1 MPYTNI
7 RCKLVFV
14 AFTFKQFSKNL
25 TIKIIMSL
33 LFSEFS
39 LSAPN
44 GGFTLANRA
53 IVAPMCQYSSIDGL
67 ANDWHLFHWANLLN
81 SGASALIIEAT
92 GVTADGRITPHC
104 LGLYND
110 ACEAAILDH
119 LTRAKALA
127 PAVKIGIQLCHAGRK
142 ASSAA
147 PWEGGALIDP
157 SQANGWQTRA
167 PSAIP
172 QNAGETLPIALDQ
185 AGLAE
190 IKAAFVQAAIRAE
203 RIGVDFL
210 EIHGAHGY
218 LIHQFLS
225 PVANQRTDEYGGS
238 SENRMRFPIEIF
250 AAIREVYKG
259 VLGIRLSASDWVT
272 DGWTPEETV
281 VLCNALKAYD
291 VSYIHVSSGGVS
303 SAQKIAI
310 KPGYQVDFAQKV
322 KEETGLPTIDVG
334 LITEPTQAEEI
345 LKQGQADLIALARAF
360 LYKPR
365 WVWEAAAALDG
376 QVEAAPQYWRC
387 LPREHQNVF
396 KNLKIGQR

>member
-1 MPYTNI
+1 
-7 RCKLVFV
+7 
-14 AFTFKQFSKNL
+14 
-25 TIKIIMSL
+25 MSL
-33 LFSEFS
+33 LFTEFK
-39 LSAPN
+39 LPAPN
-44 GGFTLANRA
+44 GGITLANRTV
-53 IVAPMCQYSSIDGL
+53 VAPMCQYSSIDGL

-110 ACEAAILDH
+110 ACEAALTDH
-119 LTRAKALA
+119 LQRARALA
-127 PAVKIGIQLCHAGRK
+127 PAVKVGIQLCHAGRK

-147 PWEGGALIDP
+147 PWEGGALIEP
-157 SQANGWQTRA
+157 SQPNGWQTKA

-172 QNAGETLPIALDQ
+172 QNLGEVLPLALDQ
-185 AGLAE
+185 AGLDE
-190 IKAAFVQAAIRAE
+190 IKEAFVQAAIRAQ
-203 RIGVDFL
+203 RVGVDFIEL
-210 EIHGAHGY
+210 HGAHGY

-238 SENRMRFPIEIF
+238 SANRMRFPLEIF

-259 VLGIRLSASDWVT
+259 VLGIRLSASDWVA

-281 VLCNALKAYD
+281 VLSNALKAYD

-310 KPGYQVDFAQKV
+310 KPGYQVDFAKKI
-322 KEETGLPTIDVG
+322 KEETGLPTIAVG
-334 LITEPTQAEEI
+334 LITDPTQAQEI
-345 LKQGQADLIALARAF
+345 LERGEADLVALARAF

-365 WVWEAAAALDG
+365 WVWEAAAELGG

-396 KNLKIGQR
+396 KTLKIGQR

>member
-1 MPYTNI
+1 
-7 RCKLVFV
+7 
-14 AFTFKQFSKNL
+14 
-25 TIKIIMSL
+25 MSL
-33 LFSEFS
+33 LFTEFK
-39 LSAPN
+39 LPAPN
-44 GGFTLANRA
+44 GGIALANRTV
-53 IVAPMCQYSSIDGL
+53 VAPMCQYSSIDGL

-110 ACEAAILDH
+110 ACEAALADH
-119 LTRAKALA
+119 LHRARALA
-127 PAVKIGIQLCHAGRK
+127 PAVKVGIQLCHAGRK

-147 PWEGGALIDP
+147 PWEGGALIEP
-157 SQANGWQTRA
+157 SQPNGWQTKA

-172 QNAGETLPIALDQ
+172 QNLGEVLPLALDQ
-185 AGLAE
+185 AGLDE
-190 IKAAFVQAAIRAE
+190 IKAAFVQAAIRAQ
-203 RIGVDFL
+203 RVGVDFIEL
-210 EIHGAHGY
+210 HGAHGY

-238 SENRMRFPIEIF
+238 SANRMRFPLEIF

-259 VLGIRLSASDWVT
+259 VLGIRLSASDWVA

-281 VLCNALKAYD
+281 VLSNALKAYD

-310 KPGYQVDFAQKV
+310 KPGYQVDFAKKI
-322 KEETGLPTIDVG
+322 KEETGLPTIAVG
-334 LITEPTQAEEI
+334 LITDPTQAQEI
-345 LKQGQADLIALARAF
+345 LERGEADLVALARAF

-365 WVWEAAAALDG
+365 WVWEAAAVLGG

-396 KNLKIGQR
+396 KTLKIGQR

>member
-1 MPYTNI
+1 
-7 RCKLVFV
+7 
-14 AFTFKQFSKNL
+14 
-25 TIKIIMSL
+25 MSL
-33 LFSEFS
+33 LFTEFK
-39 LSAPN
+39 LPAPN
-44 GGFTLANRA
+44 GGITLANRTV
-53 IVAPMCQYSSIDGL
+53 VAPMCQYSSIDGL

-110 ACEAAILDH
+110 ACEEALADH
-119 LTRAKALA
+119 LHRARALA
-127 PAVKIGIQLCHAGRK
+127 PAVKVGIQLCHAGRK

-147 PWEGGALIDP
+147 PWEGGALIEP
-157 SQANGWQTRA
+157 SQPNGWQTKA

-172 QNAGETLPIALDQ
+172 QNLGEVLPLALDQ
-185 AGLAE
+185 AGLDE
-190 IKAAFVQAAIRAE
+190 IKAAFVQAAIRAQ
-203 RIGVDFL
+203 RVGVDFIEL
-210 EIHGAHGY
+210 HGAHGY

-238 SENRMRFPIEIF
+238 SANRMRFPLEIF

-259 VLGIRLSASDWVT
+259 VLGIRLSASDWVA

-281 VLCNALKAYD
+281 VLSNALKAYD

-310 KPGYQVDFAQKV
+310 KPGYQVDFAKKI
-322 KEETGLPTIDVG
+322 KEETGLPTIAVG
-334 LITEPTQAEEI
+334 LITDPTQAQEI
-345 LKQGQADLIALARAF
+345 LERGEADLVALARAF

-365 WVWEAAAALDG
+365 WVWEAAAVLGG

-396 KNLKIGQR
+396 KTLKIGQR

>member
-1 MPYTNI
+1 
-7 RCKLVFV
+7 
-14 AFTFKQFSKNL
+14 
-25 TIKIIMSL
+25 MSL
-33 LFSEFS
+33 LFTEFH
-39 LSAPN
+39 LPAPN
-44 GGFTLANRA
+44 GGFTLANRTV
-53 IVAPMCQYSSIDGL
+53 VAPMCQYSSIDGL

-81 SGASALIIEAT
+81 SGASALILEAT

-110 ACEAAILDH
+110 ACEVALADH
-119 LTRAKALA
+119 LHRARALA
-127 PAVKIGIQLCHAGRK
+127 PAVKVGIQLCHAGRK

-157 SQANGWQTRA
+157 SQPNGWPTRA

-172 QNAGETLPIALDQ
+172 QNPNEVPPIALDK
-185 AGLAE
+185 AGLEE
-190 IKAAFVQAAIRAE
+190 IKAAFATAAIRAE
-203 RIGVDFL
+203 RLGVDFIEL
-210 EIHGAHGY
+210 HGAHGY

-238 SENRMRFPIEIF
+238 SANRMRFPLEIF
-250 AAIREVYKG
+250 AAVREVYKG

-281 VLCNALKAYD
+281 VLCNALKAHD

-303 SAQKIAI
+303 HAQKITI
-310 KPGYQVDFAQKV
+310 KPGYQVDFAKKV
-322 KEETGLPTIDVG
+322 KEETGLPTIAVG
-334 LITEPTQAEEI
+334 LITDPTQAQEI
-345 LKQGQADLIALARAF
+345 LERGEADLVALARAF

-365 WVWEAAAALDG
+365 WVWEAAAALGG

-396 KNLKIGQR
+396 KTLKIGQR

>member
-1 MPYTNI
+1 
-7 RCKLVFV
+7 
-14 AFTFKQFSKNL
+14 
-25 TIKIIMSL
+25 MSL
-33 LFSEFS
+33 LFTEFK
-39 LSAPN
+39 LPAPN
-44 GGFTLANRA
+44 GGITLANRTV
-53 IVAPMCQYSSIDGL
+53 VAPMCQYSSIDGL

-110 ACEAAILDH
+110 ACEAALTDH
-119 LTRAKALA
+119 LQRARALA
-127 PAVKIGIQLCHAGRK
+127 PAVKVGIQLCHAGRK

-147 PWEGGALIDP
+147 PWEGGALIEP
-157 SQANGWQTRA
+157 SQPNGWQTKA

-172 QNAGETLPIALDQ
+172 QNLGEVLPLALDQ
-185 AGLAE
+185 AGLDE
-190 IKAAFVQAAIRAE
+190 IKAAFVQAAIRAQ
-203 RIGVDFL
+203 RVGVDFIEL
-210 EIHGAHGY
+210 HGAHGY

-225 PVANQRTDEYGGS
+225 PVANQRTDDYGGS
-238 SENRMRFPIEIF
+238 SANRMRFPLEIF

-259 VLGIRLSASDWVT
+259 VLGIRLSASDWVA

-281 VLCNALKAYD
+281 VLSNALKAYD

-310 KPGYQVDFAQKV
+310 KPGYQVDFAKKI
-322 KEETGLPTIDVG
+322 KEETGLPTIAVG
-334 LITEPTQAEEI
+334 LITDPTQAQEI
-345 LKQGQADLIALARAF
+345 LERGEADLVALARAF

-365 WVWEAAAALDG
+365 WVWEAAAVLGG

-396 KNLKIGQR
+396 KTLKIGQR

>member
-1 MPYTNI
+1 
-7 RCKLVFV
+7 
-14 AFTFKQFSKNL
+14 
-25 TIKIIMSL
+25 MSL
-33 LFSEFS
+33 LFTEFK
-39 LSAPN
+39 LPAPN
-44 GGFTLANRA
+44 GGITLANRTV
-53 IVAPMCQYSSIDGL
+53 VAPMCQYSSIDGL

-110 ACEAAILDH
+110 ACEAALTDH
-119 LTRAKALA
+119 LQRARALA
-127 PAVKIGIQLCHAGRK
+127 PAVKVGIQLCHAGRK

-147 PWEGGALIDP
+147 PWEGGALIEP
-157 SQANGWQTRA
+157 SQPNGWQTKA

-172 QNAGETLPIALDQ
+172 QNLGEVLPLALDQ
-185 AGLAE
+185 AGLDE
-190 IKAAFVQAAIRAE
+190 IKAAFVQAAIRAQ
-203 RIGVDFL
+203 RVGVDFIEL
-210 EIHGAHGY
+210 HGAHGY

-238 SENRMRFPIEIF
+238 SANRMRFPLEIF

-259 VLGIRLSASDWVT
+259 VLGIRLSASDWVA

-281 VLCNALKAYD
+281 VLSNALKAYD

-310 KPGYQVDFAQKV
+310 KPGYQVDFAKKI
-322 KEETGLPTIDVG
+322 KEETGLPTIAVG
-334 LITEPTQAEEI
+334 LITDPTQAQEI
-345 LKQGQADLIALARAF
+345 LERGEADLVALARAF

-365 WVWEAAAALDG
+365 WVWEAAAELGG

-396 KNLKIGQR
+396 KTLKIGQR